1 MNKQTILFS
10 ILSIALLSLTAC
22 SNDNNEFKGKEVNAT
37 KSIKFKVDFADYN
50 TEQETDATRTGRKDD
65 EPIKLK
71 PKTIDLGNG
80 VLAQCTLQRD
90 TAKQEHPTTRVIPND
105 TYTML
110 AYDAAT
116 HAFKGEVTGTVTAGA
131 FTATS
136 ANKDIIL
143 EAGQTYDFVLFN
155 SKVTRNNNNLIVT
168 RTNAD
173 AALIGRTT
181 QTINATPKKQQ
192 IAFTLKHA
200 GAKVKIKLTGY
211 MNFSGIKATLT
222 SINAS
227 DVPASSVYD
236 ASTGTWSVGTGAAVS
251 ENLTYGANPQAP
263 YSSATYTS
271 LSNEETMFMP
281 TTDISKLKLTFTAGN
296 IYNIAMTNAGLTF
309 KPSTALQLEQNGSY
323 VLNVKLM
330 YRFLYL
336 MSNGDVGTI
345 EDTPYGGNGGTK
357 IPIAVVL
364 SQIKGMAVAL
374 NDAGNPGSRW
384 CIDAYNKVQTNV
396 YLTVGSTAYRPS
408 LSSYTKSGR
417 DETWD
422 ASYTTS
428 AVSGEKVKG
437 KNPHFPAFYMAA
449 HYNPGVIYTGSPAL
463 QWYLPSYHDWR
474 WILSLGFGDNTA
486 VTDSH
491 PASAWYG
498 NLANIAFTQVGG
510 VGFVWSGS
518 GFNQTGYWSSS
529 ETAGD
534 YGSRY
539 VGFMQCYETSLWWNY
554 ESQTRNCVGK
564 SRVRPFVAYK

>member
-1 MNKQTILFS
+1 MNKQTILLS

-116 HAFKGEVTGTVTAGA
+116 HAFKGEVTGTVTAGV

-136 ANKDIIL
+136 ANKDIVL

-296 IYNIAMTNAGLTF
+296 IYNSAMTNAGLTF
-309 KPSTALQLEQNGSY
+309 KPSTPLRLEQNGSY

-336 MSNGDVGTI
+336 MSNGDTGFIT
-345 EDTPYGGNGGTK
+345 ETTYGGGTK
-357 IPIAVVL
+357 TPVAVVI
-364 SQIKGMAVAL
+364 SQSKKMAIAL
-374 NDAGNPGSRW
+374 HDVVGHGNFIWTEHS
-384 CIDAYNKVQTNV
+384 AYKPVQTNTNMKTTFSDLLALENG
-396 YLTVGSTAYRPS
+396 Y
-408 LSSYTKSGR
+408 
-417 DETWD
+417 DETYD
-422 ASYTTS
+422 ANCTTAIVTSGGKIKGQNYYNWFPGFS
-428 AVSGEKVKG
+428 ACA
-437 KNPHFPAFYMAA
+437 N
-449 HYNPGVIYTGSPAL
+449 YNPPLPTGVHISGTLVGKK
-463 QWYLPSYHDWR
+463 WYLPAFGEWKYVFTA
-474 WILSLGFGDNTA
+474 LGFGDISQ
-486 VTDSH
+486 VTN
-491 PASAWYG
+491 WYT
-498 NLANIAFTQVGG
+498 NYNWNKDLANIAFTQVGG
-510 VGFVWSGS
+510 RAITYNG
-518 GFNQTGYWSSS
+518 QYYMSSS
-529 ETAGD
+529 EYTPHD
-534 YGSRY
+534 FGSFRTSQYQNVISFGHSSKGTYSWVRAFIRY
-539 VGFMQCYETSLWWNY
+539 E
-554 ESQTRNCVGK
+554 
-564 SRVRPFVAYK
+564 

>member
-1 MNKQTILFS
+1 MNKQTILLS

-116 HAFKGEVTGTVTAGA
+116 HAFKGEVTGTVTAGV

-155 SKVTRNNNNLIVT
+155 SKVTRSNNNLIVT

-281 TTDISKLKLTFTAGN
+281 TTDISK
-296 IYNIAMTNAGLTF
+296 
-309 KPSTALQLEQNGSY
+309 
-323 VLNVKLM
+323 
-330 YRFLYL
+330 
-336 MSNGDVGTI
+336 
-345 EDTPYGGNGGTK
+345 
-357 IPIAVVL
+357 
-364 SQIKGMAVAL
+364 
-374 NDAGNPGSRW
+374 
-384 CIDAYNKVQTNV
+384 
-396 YLTVGSTAYRPS
+396 
-408 LSSYTKSGR
+408 
-417 DETWD
+417 
-422 ASYTTS
+422 
-428 AVSGEKVKG
+428 
-437 KNPHFPAFYMAA
+437 
-449 HYNPGVIYTGSPAL
+449 
-463 QWYLPSYHDWR
+463 
-474 WILSLGFGDNTA
+474 
-486 VTDSH
+486 
-491 PASAWYG
+491 
-498 NLANIAFTQVGG
+498 
-510 VGFVWSGS
+510 
-518 GFNQTGYWSSS
+518 
-529 ETAGD
+529 
-534 YGSRY
+534 
-539 VGFMQCYETSLWWNY
+539 
-554 ESQTRNCVGK
+554 
-564 SRVRPFVAYK
+564 